1 MSTKD
6 DTTRLLNIQ
15 ELIVLDIEIKEN
27 DVILNCKN
35 RFDYGVCPDCDNV
48 SSTLHENIQKNIRDV
63 SLLDK
68 KCFIHFTHRR
78 FFCEKC
84 RKTFMERLSFLG
96 SNSIYTNRYEQY
108 IYHLCRE
115 NTVTFVSQFECL
127 GYDATKGIYYRQ
139 VSKKVFT
146 DNDIEILGIDEISMK
161 KGHKDFVL
169 VISDIGN
176 KRVIEVLENRLKE
189 SLDKYL
195 DDMPQEMKSKIKQ
208 VSMDMWSP
216 YYDSVVDKL
225 PHTEIVIDRFHVMK
239 NLNDC
244 LTNTRREICREA
256 SKEDK
261 AKLKGC
267 RWILVKNCEDLT
279 QEEQEKLNM
288 VYETSPELKQAHIL
302 KEDFRRMFEEED
314 NKENASKALEDW
326 LNRVVESGL
335 KGLEKFL
342 TTLSN
347 WKDSILN
354 YFNGKVTN
362 GFVEGMNN
370 KIKLIKR
377 KGFGFTNHKHFRY
390 RVLDVCGLS
399 RILY

>member
-1 MSTKD
+1 MSDKD
-6 DTTRLLNIQ
+6 DTTKLLNIQ
-15 ELIVLDIEIKEN
+15 ELIVLNLEIKE
-27 DVILNCKN
+27 DEVILICRN
-35 RFDYGVCPDCDNV
+35 RFDYGVCPNCSHISN
-48 SSTLHENIQKNIRDV
+48 SIHENTIKRIRDV
-63 SLLDK
+63 PLLSK
-68 KCFIHFTHRR
+68 RCFIQFIHRR
-78 FFCEKC
+78 FLCEEC
-84 RKTFMERLSFLG
+84 RNTFMERLSFLEPE
-96 SNSIYTNRYEQY
+96 SIYTNRYENY
-108 IYHLCRE
+108 IYQLCKE
-115 NTVTFVSQFECL
+115 NTISFVSRFEGL
-127 GYDATKGIYYRQ
+127 GYDATEGIYYRQ
-139 VSKKVFT
+139 VNRKVVIQK
-146 DNDIEILGIDEISMK
+146 DIEILGIDEISMK

-169 VISDIGN
+169 IISDIGN

-189 SLDKYL
+189 SLDKYF
-195 DDMPQEMKSKIKQ
+195 DEMPQEMKSKIKQ
-208 VSMDMWSP
+208 VSIDMWSP
-216 YYDSVVDKL
+216 YRDSVIEKL
-225 PHTEIVIDRFHVMK
+225 PHAEIVVDRFHVMK

-267 RWILVKNCEDLT
+267 RWIIVKNMDDLT
-279 QEEQEKLNM
+279 LEEQEKLEI
-288 VYETSPELKQAHIL
+288 VYDTSLELKEAHVL
-302 KEDFRRMFEEED
+302 KEEFRKIFEEEE

-326 LNRVVESGL
+326 INRVVQSGL

-342 TTLSN
+342 ITLSN

-399 RILY
+399 RIIP

>member
-1 MSTKD
+1 
-6 DTTRLLNIQ
+6 
-15 ELIVLDIEIKEN
+15 
-27 DVILNCKN
+27 
-35 RFDYGVCPDCDNV
+35 
-48 SSTLHENIQKNIRDV
+48 
-63 SLLDK
+63 
-68 KCFIHFTHRR
+68 
-78 FFCEKC
+78 
-84 RKTFMERLSFLG
+84 MERLSFLEA
-96 SNSIYTNRYEQY
+96 NSIYTNRYEQY

-127 GYDATKGIYYRQ
+127 GYDATEGIYYRH
-139 VSKKVFT
+139 VSKKVLT

-176 KRVIEVLENRLKE
+176 KRVIEVLCNRLKE
-189 SLDKYL
+189 SLDKYF
-195 DDMPQEMKSKIKQ
+195 DDMPQEVKSKIKQ

-216 YYDSVVDKL
+216 YYDSVTEKL
-225 PHTEIVIDRFHVMK
+225 PHAEIVIDRFHVMK

-244 LTNTRREICREA
+244 LTKTRREICRLA

-267 RWILVKNCEDLT
+267 RWILVKNMEELT
-279 QEEQEKLNM
+279 LAEQEKLDM
-288 VYETSPELKQAHIL
+288 LYETSPELKQAHVL
-302 KEDFRRMFEEED
+302 KEDFRRIFEEEED
-314 NKENASKALEDW
+314 HENASKALEDW
-326 LNRVVESGL
+326 VIRVMESGL
-335 KGLEKFL
+335 KGLESFL
-342 TTLSN
+342 TTLNN
-347 WKDSILN
+347 WKTSILN
-354 YFNGKVTN
+354 YFNGRVTN

-399 RILY
+399 KIMS

>member
-6 DTTRLLNIQ
+6 DTTRLLDIQ
-15 ELIVLDIEIKEN
+15 ELIVVDVEIKEN
-27 DVILNCKN
+27 EVILNCKN
-35 RFDYGVCPDCDNV
+35 RFDYSVCPDCDNI
-48 SSTLHENIQKNIRDV
+48 SSTLHENIQKCIRDV
-63 SLLDK
+63 PLSGK
-68 KCFIHFTHRR
+68 RCFIQFTHRR
-78 FFCEKC
+78 FFCEGC
-84 RKTFMERLSFLG
+84 RNTFMERLSFLEP
-96 SNSIYTNRYEQY
+96 NSIYTNRYEQY
-108 IYHLCRE
+108 VYHLCRE

-127 GYDATKGIYYRQ
+127 GYDATEGIYYRQ
-139 VSKKVFT
+139 VSKKIVT
-146 DNDIEILGIDEISMK
+146 QKGIEILGIDEISMK

-189 SLDKYL
+189 SLDKYF
-195 DDMPQEMKSKIKQ
+195 DEMPQEVKCRIKQ

-216 YYDSVVDKL
+216 YYDSVVEKL
-225 PHTEIVIDRFHVMK
+225 PHVEIVIDRFHVMK

-244 LTNTRREICREA
+244 LTNTRREICRIA

-267 RWILVKNCEDLT
+267 RWVLVKNSADLT
-279 QEEQEKLNM
+279 LAEQEKLNI
-288 VYETSPELKQAHIL
+288 VYDTSPELKQVHLL
-302 KEDFRRMFEEED
+302 KEDFRRIFEEED
-314 NKENASKALEDW
+314 DMEKASKALEDW
-326 LNRVVESGL
+326 ISRVMDSGL

-342 TTLSN
+342 STLN
-347 WKDSILN
+347 KWKASILN

-399 RILY
+399 RIIS

>member
-1 MSTKD
+1 MSNKN
-6 DTTRLLNIQ
+6 DTTRLLDIQ

-27 DVILNCKN
+27 EVILKCKN
-35 RFDYGVCPDCDNV
+35 RFNYSVCPDCDSI
-48 SSTLHENIQKNIRDV
+48 SSTFHENIQKCIRDV
-63 SLLDK
+63 PLLGK
-68 KCFIHFTHRR
+68 RCFIQFTHRR

-84 RKTFMERLSFLG
+84 RNTFMERLSFLE
-96 SNSIYTNRYEQY
+96 SNSIYTNRYEQH

-115 NTVTFVSQFECL
+115 NTITFVSHFECL
-127 GYDATKGIYYRQ
+127 GYDATEGIYYRQ
-139 VSKKVFT
+139 VNKKVVT
-146 DNDIEILGIDEISMK
+146 QKDIEILGIDEISMK

-189 SLDKYL
+189 SLDKYF
-195 DDMPQEMKSKIKQ
+195 DQMSQDVKSKIKQ
-208 VSMDMWSP
+208 VSIDMWSP
-216 YYDSVVDKL
+216 YRDSVFEKL
-225 PHTEIVIDRFHVMK
+225 PHAEIVIDRFHVMK

-244 LTNTRREICREA
+244 LTNTRREICRE
-256 SKEDK
+256 SNKEDK

-267 RWILVKNCEDLT
+267 RWILVKNMADLT
-279 QEEQEKLNM
+279 LAEQEKLNM

-302 KEDFRRMFEEED
+302 KEDFRRIFEEED
-314 NKENASKALEDW
+314 NKENASKALEYW
-326 LNRVVESGL
+326 VNRVVESGL

-354 YFNGKVTN
+354 YFNGRVTN

-377 KGFGFTNHKHFRY
+377 KGFGFTNHNHFRY
-390 RVLDVCGLS
+390 RVLDVCC
-399 RILY
+399 